1 MNNIHNEQ
9 KARKA
14 LEEHTQATKALKFV
28 LWVAVVVISAVVMI
42 LPAEAADFDVKSY
55 LAKTYITIG
64 AGYKF
69 QETNLKLNKDGV
81 QSNWNEPMSAR
92 IEVYYQYSKNVTFG
106 ISHHSQWLT
115 GFPFNDDSEYSK
127 TEVFIDYTFSL
138 GGLL

>member
-1 MNNIHNEQ
+1 MV
-9 KARKA
+9 
-14 LEEHTQATKALKFV
+14 QA
-28 LWVAVVVISAVVMI
+28 
-42 LPAEAADFDVKSY
+42 EDFDVKSY

-127 TEVFIDYTFSL
+127 TEIFIDYTFSL